1 MKNKSGNTAFG
12 ASAIRLLEQYQPD
25 NKRLFNDPVVFH
37 VTNSFLRF
45 LLKFKF
51 MRNYYI
57 TISEKIIPG
66 IIGGQICRTKF
77 IDDKTLEV
85 LKDVEQILI
94 LGAGLDTRAF
104 RLKGIE
110 DKIIYEIDLPG
121 VQKNKKKKL
130 VKYLGALPTN
140 VQYIPIDFNSEKT
153 ENVLKNTSFDFN
165 RPTLVILEAVIQY
178 ITEEAVREVFGFIAK
193 LNKNSYLLFT
203 YILSDVIEGKTEE
216 AKRLLKWSEKKK
228 FPFIFGINP
237 AELPSFL
244 QAYNLEIIED
254 VGTEFYQ
261 KNYLDPIRREIKIFD
276 WERTN
281 FSRVIKK

>member
-12 ASAIRLLEQYQPD
+12 AAAFRLIEQYQPD
-25 NKRLFNDPVVFH
+25 NKRLFNDPVVSH

-51 MRNYYI
+51 IRNYFI
-57 TISEKIIPG
+57 DISEKIIPG

-77 IDDKTLEV
+77 IDDKTLQV
-85 LKDVEQILI
+85 LEDVEQILI

-104 RLKGIE
+104 RFKGIE
-110 DKIIYEIDLPG
+110 EKIIYEIDLPD

-140 VQYIPIDFNSEKT
+140 VQYIPIDFNSEKS

-165 RPTLVILEAVIQY
+165 KPTLVILEAVIQY
-178 ITEEAVREVFGFIAK
+178 VNEDAVRQVFDFIAK

-203 YILSDVIEGKTEE
+203 YVLRDVIEGKTEE
-216 AKRLLKWSEKKK
+216 AKRLLNWSEKKK
-228 FPFIFGINP
+228 YPFIFGINP
-237 AELPSFL
+237 AEVESFL
-244 QAYNLEIIED
+244 QEYNLEIIED

-261 KNYLDPIRREIKIFD
+261 KNYLIPVNREIKVFEG
-276 WERTN
+276 ERTN
-281 FSRVIKK
+281 FSRFIE